1 MRSVLVLLSFI
12 FTPLLALAATDTSN
26 ASDYP
31 NITRLPGSYI
41 VKYENKTADYRL
53 ILGGLRKING
63 VLAPEKEERLNG
75 DVFQI
80 TYRIPEQFSAQDAF
94 TSFEKQISALGAEV
108 LFECAG
114 RDCGSSNKWAN
125 NIFRYSRLYGVD
137 STQSFAS
144 YRLDNQYYS
153 LYAVQRGNK
162 RVYLRLEVLVAAP
175 LGFKTLLEQG
185 HGVVFTERKGEL
197 LSLAEYLN
205 ENPKLRLWLV
215 GIDVED
221 GSKQQQLDRAYEAAN
236 GLKADLVEKGIDS
249 DRISLHSLGNFIAGQ
264 ATGISIYIE

>member
-63 VLAPEKEERLNG
+63 VLAPEVEQRLSG
-75 DVFQI
+75 DLFQI
-80 TYRIPEQFSAQDAF
+80 TYRIPEQFSAKDAF

-108 LFECAG
+108 LFECVG

-153 LYAVQRGNK
+153 LYAVKRGNK
-162 RVYLRLEVLVAAP
+162 RVYLRLDVLVAES
-175 LGFKTLLEQG
+175 LGFKSLLEQG
-185 HGVVFTERKGEL
+185 HGVVFTHAKDEM
-197 LSLAEYLN
+197 LSLVEYLN
-205 ENPKLRLWLV
+205 EHPNLRLWLV
-215 GIDVED
+215 GINDED
-221 GSKQQQLDRAYEAAN
+221 GSKQQQIDRAYEAAN

-249 DRISLHSLGNFIAGQ
+249 DRIGLHSLGGFVAGQ